1 MAKRVVFD
9 LQARKAVKRGFDQ
22 IARLAEVTL
31 GPVGGVVALEKI
43 AGRDRSPELISD
55 TATIARRIVEISG
68 QFDNMGAMLARHMAW
83 RMHEEVGDGAAT
95 ALVMAKSVI
104 DDGLRFVTAGHNAMS
119 LWHGMQKMLDPVR
132 EALTEM
138 SKPLESQDQIT
149 ALATSLVGDE
159 TIGGFIEEA
168 FDIVGPQGFVEVRSA
183 YGMQD
188 DREYVEGSY
197 WDSGWVS
204 PYFADKATGTQA
216 VVEKPYIL
224 VTDYDLS
231 SAQDLVPVLERVR
244 ADGGKALVVIAGNIK
259 ESALNLMVSNNA
271 RGTLRLL
278 GLKAPRVG
286 DMRRGVLEDIAI
298 LCGARFVRKDAGDDI
313 KQVKAGDLGHAQSV
327 VCSRATFTMIGTMG
341 KPQAIRER
349 IRDLQRRRENA
360 DERAERDRLDE
371 RVGKLLGGT
380 AMLHVSGDSKE
391 DRDRRKEVVE
401 NAVQVVRLGLQGGI
415 VAGGGAAYIAA
426 LSALDDVELTADEEP
441 AREMMR
447 HALVAPLRKLV
458 ENAGFDP
465 GPALAHVKEAPAG
478 WGFDVTKGEVVD
490 MYEANIVDPL
500 PTVRSAFS
508 HAMSAAMMAL
518 TTDVLIHRDQPGM
531 PDLKP

>member
-1 MAKRVVFD
+1 MTKRVVFD

-31 GPVGGVVALEKI
+31 GPVGGVVAYEKTV
-43 AGRDRSPELISD
+43 GRNSSPELLSD
-55 TATIARRIVEISG
+55 TATIARRIIEVSG

-83 RMHEEVGDGAAT
+83 KMHEEVGDGAAT

-104 DDGLRFVTAGHNAMS
+104 DDGLRFVTAGHNAMI
-119 LWHGMQKMLDPVR
+119 LWHGLKKLLGPVD
-132 EALTEM
+132 EALTSM
-138 SKPLESQDQIT
+138 SRPLESQEQIA
-149 ALATSLVGDE
+149 ALAISLVGNE

-188 DREYVEGSY
+188 DREYVEGAY
-197 WDSGWVS
+197 WDSGWIS
-204 PYFADKATGTQA
+204 PYFADKNTGTQA
-216 VVEKPYIL
+216 TVEKPYIL
-224 VTDYDLS
+224 VTDYELS
-231 SAQDLVPVLERVR
+231 NAQDLVPVLQRVR
-244 ADGGKALVVIAGNIK
+244 ADGGKSVVIIAGNIK

-271 RGTLRLL
+271 KGTLRLL

-286 DMRRGVLEDIAI
+286 DMRRDVLEDIAI
-298 LCGARFVRKDAGDDI
+298 SCGARFVRKDAGDDI
-313 KQVKAGDLGHAQSV
+313 TQVKAEDLGHAQTV
-327 VCSRATFTMIGTMG
+327 VCNRATFTLIGTMG
-341 KPQAIRER
+341 KPQVIRER

-360 DERAERDRLDE
+360 DERAERDQLDE

-380 AMLHVSGDSKE
+380 ALLHVSGDSKE

-415 VAGGGAAYIAA
+415 VAGGCAAYLVA
-426 LSALDDVELTADEEP
+426 LSVLDDVELSADEEP

-447 HALVAPLRKLV
+447 HALVAPLYKLV

-465 GPALAHVKEAPAG
+465 GPVLANVQEAPAG
-478 WGFDVTKGEVVD
+478 WGFDVTQGKVVD

-500 PTVRSAFS
+500 PTVRSAFA

-518 TTDVLIHRDQPGM
+518 TTDVLIHRDQPGT
-531 PDLKP
+531 PNLNP

>member
-1 MAKRVVFD
+1 MTKRVVFD

-22 IARLAEVTL
+22 IAHLAEVTL
-31 GPVGGVVALEKI
+31 GPVGGVVAYEKI
-43 AGRDRSPELISD
+43 VGRNSSPELLSD
-55 TATIARRIVEISG
+55 TATIARRIVEVSG

-83 RMHEEVGDGAAT
+83 KMHEEVGDGAAT

-104 DDGLRFVTAGHNAMS
+104 DDGLRFVMAGHNAMT
-119 LWHGMQKMLDPVR
+119 LWHGLQKLQAPVD
-132 EALTEM
+132 EALT
-138 SKPLESQDQIT
+138 SQSRALESQEQI
-149 ALATSLVGDE
+149 AVLATSLVGNE

-168 FDIVGPQGFVEVRSA
+168 FDIVGPHGFVEVRSA

-188 DREYVEGSY
+188 DREYVEGAY
-197 WDSGWVS
+197 WDAGWVS

-216 VVEKPYIL
+216 TVEKPYIL

-244 ADGGKALVVIAGNIK
+244 ADGGKALVIIAGNIK
-259 ESALNLMVSNNA
+259 ESALNLLVSNNA
-271 RGTLRLL
+271 KGTLRLL

-286 DMRRGVLEDIAI
+286 DMRHGVLEDIAI
-298 LCGARFVRKDAGDDI
+298 SCGARFVRKDAGDDV
-313 KQVKAGDLGHAQSV
+313 KQVKVGDLGHAQTI
-327 VCSRATFTMIGTMG
+327 VCNRATFTLIGTMG
-341 KPQAIRER
+341 KPLEIRER

-360 DERAERDRLDE
+360 DERVERDQLDE

-380 AMLHVSGDSKE
+380 ALLHVSGDSKE

-415 VAGGGAAYIAA
+415 VAGGGSAYIAA
-426 LSALDDVELTADEEP
+426 LSALDDVELAADEEP

-447 HALVAPLRKLV
+447 HALVAPLRRLV

-465 GPALAHVKEAPAG
+465 GPTLAYVQEAPAG
-478 WGFDVTKGEVVD
+478 WGFDVTQSKVVD

-500 PTVRSAFS
+500 PTVRSAFA
-508 HAMSAAMMAL
+508 HAMSAGAMAL
-518 TTDVLIHRDQPGM
+518 TTDVLIHRDQPGT
-531 PDLKP
+531 PNLKP

>member
-1 MAKRVVFD
+1 VAKRVVFD

-31 GPVGGVVALEKI
+31 GPVGGVVAYEKLI
-43 AGRDRSPELISD
+43 GRDSSPELLSD
-55 TATIARRIVEISG
+55 TATIARRIIEIPG

-83 RMHEEVGDGAAT
+83 KMHEEVGDGAAT

-104 DDGLRFVTAGHNAMS
+104 DDGLRFVSAGHNAMT
-119 LWHGMQKMLDPVR
+119 LWHGLKKLLGPVDESLTSMSRPLD
-132 EALTEM
+132 
-138 SKPLESQDQIT
+138 SQEQIA
-149 ALATSLVGDE
+149 ALATSLVGSE

-197 WDSGWVS
+197 WDSGWIS
-204 PYFADKATGTQA
+204 PYFADKNTGTQA
-216 VVEKPYIL
+216 TVEKPYIL

-231 SAQDLVPVLERVR
+231 SAQDLVPVLQRVR
-244 ADGGKALVVIAGNIK
+244 TDGGKSVVIIAGNIR

-271 RGTLRLL
+271 KGTLRLL

-298 LCGARFVRKDAGDDI
+298 SCGARFVRKDAGDDI
-313 KQVKAGDLGHAQSV
+313 TQVKAEDLGHAQTV
-327 VCSRATFTMIGTMG
+327 VCNRGTFTLIGTMG
-341 KPQAIRER
+341 KPQVIRER

-360 DERAERDRLDE
+360 DERAERDQLDE

-380 AMLHVSGDSKE
+380 ALLHVSGDSKE

-415 VAGGGAAYIAA
+415 VAGGCSAYLAA
-426 LSALDDVELTADEEP
+426 LSALDDVELAADEEP
-441 AREMMR
+441 VREMMR
-447 HALVAPLRKLV
+447 HALVAPLYKLV

-465 GPALAHVKEAPAG
+465 GPVLVDVQEAPAG
-478 WGFDVTKGEVVD
+478 WGFDVTQGKIVD
-490 MYEANIVDPL
+490 MCEANIVDPL
-500 PTVRSAFS
+500 PTVRSAFAY
-508 HAMSAAMMAL
+508 AMSAAMMAL
-518 TTDVLIHRDQPGM
+518 TTDVLIHRDQPGT
-531 PDLKP
+531 PNLNP